1 MFLMERVIAEMDATE
16 TDVKCANLVRNI
28 SNQAFY
34 SMTNIINVHNEKDIL
49 LLLVKIT
56 STCTIR

>member
-34 SMTNIINVHNEKDIL
+34 SMTNIL
-49 LLLVKIT
+49 LSMYAT
-56 STCTIR
+56 S

>member
-34 SMTNIINVHNEKDIL
+34 SMTNNIINVHNEKDIL
-49 LLLVKIT
+49 NLEYIF
-56 STCTIR
+56 